1 MENKKIYYIGIGA
14 SAGGLEAIQ
23 DFFDFMPEHTDMV
36 FIVVQHLAPDYKSL
50 MDEILARHT
59 KMNIKVISNEMETI
73 PNHIYLIPP
82 KHNLHIKN
90 GKLYLEKYHNKTG
103 LNLPIDTFLKSL
115 AIDKK
120 EKSVGIILS
129 GTGSDGAIGVRAI
142 KEYGGLVLAQDANS
156 AQFDGMPKSA
166 ISTGVVDY
174 ILYPK
179 NMPEELLRFVNC
191 KTYINQEY
199 KDFSLIKG
207 SGELNKIEKLIKE
220 FSGVD
225 FSEYKENTL
234 NRRIER
240 RISINKLNSLET
252 YLEYL
257 YFSNKEKEILYNEL
271 LINVTN
277 FFRDNEAFE
286 IINKSAIPHLFN
298 SNKKTIRIWS
308 AGCSTGEEVYS
319 LAIIIKEYIS
329 KNKLDCDFKIFATDI
344 SQVSLNI
351 ASKGF
356 YLESIKIDVGENF
369 LIKYFDHID
378 GGYQVKEFLRKHIVF
393 ALHNVL
399 NDPPFSKID
408 FLICRNLFIYLKSE
422 VQKNVLNS
430 FLYSLNEDGILFLG
444 SSESLGVMEEFF
456 QVIDSRWKIY
466 KKKTSIKR
474 EILSNSE
481 LPKIIE
487 KHEKTL
493 NTKLNS
499 SIDLKIKID
508 KIMEKTLSK
517 FMPPSVIIDENN
529 NIVRVINDMNS
540 FLDIKS
546 GKFSL
551 DITKNLIDGLG
562 IFVSSIIRR
571 LSTEKKEVVFSNISG
586 IRSFGNSIVT
596 IKGDCIDI
604 EDKAYYILS
613 FIISCEKNENI
624 LIDNACNYKDVE
636 LRVIELEK
644 ELQITKENLHGTV
657 EDLEASNE
665 ELQSSNEELIA
676 SNEELQS
683 MNEELQSV
691 NEELYTVN
699 SEYQSK
705 IEQLT
710 CANNDYDN
718 LLKNIRIG
726 ALYLDYSLCIRRI
739 TPLISEITNILPSD
753 VGRPINHISFLN
765 EYKHLIDCVNSVCEN
780 LNTVETEIVDIEN
793 KIWLV
798 RISPYR
804 TEHNFAEGVLLTF
817 IDVNQLKQQ
826 QSELIDTKN
835 RLEEAL
841 KIGNMA
847 WWEWDLKNN
856 NVIFDDRK
864 ATMIG
869 YTVEEFPKDVY
880 GICSF
885 IHPDDY
891 EYTMQAMRDCLEGK
905 SPVWE
910 VVYRIKRKD
919 GGYSWYS
926 DRGVITKRD
935 GDGNP
940 IKLIGT
946 VLDATKYKEIEIKLR
961 ENNIN
966 LNDILKE

>member
-1 MENKKIYYIGIGA
+1 MENKNIYYIGIGA

-59 KMNIKVISNEMETI
+59 KININVISNGMETI

-90 GKLYLEKYHNKTG
+90 GKLYLEKYQNKTG
-103 LNLPIDTFLKSL
+103 LNLPIDTFFKSL

-142 KEYGGLVLAQDANS
+142 KEYGGLVLAQDTKS
-156 AQFDGMPKSA
+156 AKFDGMPKSTIA
-166 ISTGVVDY
+166 TGVVDY

-179 NMPEELLRFVNC
+179 DMPEELLRFVNC

-199 KDFSLIKG
+199 KDFSLIKDG
-207 SGELNKIEKLIKE
+207 AELNKIEKLMKE
-220 FSGVD
+220 YSGVD
-225 FSEYKENTL
+225 FSKYKENTL

-240 RISINKLNSLET
+240 RISINKLNSIEA

-257 YFSNKEKEILYNEL
+257 YFSDKEKEILYNEL

-277 FFRDNEAFE
+277 FFRDNEAFDVLS
-286 IINKSAIPHLFN
+286 KSVMPYFF
-298 SNKKTIRIWS
+298 SSDKKTIRIWS

-319 LAIIIKEYIS
+319 LAIMIKEYINT
-329 KNKLDCDFKIFATDI
+329 NKLDCDFKIFATDI
-344 SQVSLNI
+344 SQMALNV

-356 YLESIKIDVGENF
+356 YLESIKIDVNEEF
-369 LIKYFDHID
+369 LIRYFEHVD
-378 GGYQVKEFLRKHIVF
+378 GGYQVKEFLRKHVVF

-408 FLICRNLFIYLKSE
+408 FLICRNLFIYLKSDT
-422 VQKNVLNS
+422 QTNVLNS

-444 SSESLGVMEEFF
+444 SSESLGNMEEFF
-456 QVIDSRWKIY
+456 QVMNSRWKIY
-466 KKKTSIKR
+466 KKKISLKK
-474 EILSNSE
+474 EVLNNFE

-487 KHEKTL
+487 KHEKSL
-493 NTKLNS
+493 NIPLNS

-529 NIVRVINDMNS
+529 NIVRVINDMNP
-540 FLDIKS
+540 FFDIKS

-571 LSTEKKEVVFSNISG
+571 LSTEKKEVVFNNISG
-586 IRSFGNSIVT
+586 IRGFENSILN
-596 IKGDCIDI
+596 IKGDYIGI
-604 EDKAYYILS
+604 EGKLYYILS
-613 FIISCEKNENI
+613 FIVSFEKSEDLI
-624 LIDNACNYKDVE
+624 IDNACGYKDVE

-676 SNEELQS
+676 TNEELQS

-705 IEQLT
+705 IE
-710 CANNDYDN
+710 
-718 LLKNIRIG
+718 
-726 ALYLDYSLCIRRI
+726 
-739 TPLISEITNILPSD
+739 
-753 VGRPINHISFLN
+753 
-765 EYKHLIDCVNSVCEN
+765 
-780 LNTVETEIVDIEN
+780 
-793 KIWLV
+793 
-798 RISPYR
+798 
-804 TEHNFAEGVLLTF
+804 
-817 IDVNQLKQQ
+817 
-826 QSELIDTKN
+826 
-835 RLEEAL
+835 
-841 KIGNMA
+841 
-847 WWEWDLKNN
+847 
-856 NVIFDDRK
+856 
-864 ATMIG
+864 
-869 YTVEEFPKDVY
+869 
-880 GICSF
+880 
-885 IHPDDY
+885 
-891 EYTMQAMRDCLEGK
+891 
-905 SPVWE
+905 
-910 VVYRIKRKD
+910 
-919 GGYSWYS
+919 
-926 DRGVITKRD
+926 
-935 GDGNP
+935 
-940 IKLIGT
+940 
-946 VLDATKYKEIEIKLR
+946 
-961 ENNIN
+961 
-966 LNDILKE
+966 